1 MGRIHQPKM
10 NTQLNL
16 KRALMIICLGLLLV
30 NFAQSG
36 SEQEYADAA
45 QATFKA
51 AEDDTFARMYEMS
64 DEKTAAVVAYT
75 AAWKAQQAACAGRA
89 RKALILLQDD

>member
-36 SEQEYADAA
+36 SDQECADAA
-45 QATFKA
+45 LATFKA
-51 AEDDTFARMYEMS
+51 QEYDQEARAYGMS
-64 DEKTAAVVAYT
+64 KHRNEAVEKYT
-75 AAWKAQQAACAGRA
+75 AAWRAQQAACQARA
-89 RKALILLQDD
+89 RKALTLLQDD